1 MVKESILKTIAT
13 RAGIDA
19 DKFITAVKAESEIEF
34 NVEGSGEFLT
44 DEELETIK
52 SESKKGSYEDGKK
65 VGFEV
70 MFKEVKKLTGLE
82 IDGKTFEK
90 APDAAL
96 KLVDSLK
103 EKFTTE
109 AGKEPN
115 TKIAE
120 LENDKKKL
128 QLLVDEKEGL
138 IQSKESELTNLF
150 IEAKIKSRL
159 PEKTET
165 GLTRDDLFT
174 LYGSRRKFQRTEND
188 IQLID
193 PKSGEQIKDKKMNPV
208 KIETDIEEF
217 LAPYGKPKNNG
228 AGGSDDPGA
237 ASKGIESIKKMSD
250 VHLYIEKNNIPLS
263 QQSAILAKAAK
274 NEGFDYNG

>member
-1 MVKESILKTIAT
+1 MIKESILKTIAT

-19 DKFITAVKAESEIEF
+19 DRFIAAVKAETETEF

-44 DEELETIK
+44 DDELETIK

-115 TKIAE
+115 TKIVE

-174 LYGSRRKFQRTEND
+174 LYGSRRQFQRTETD

-217 LAPYGKPKNNG
+217 LAP
-228 AGGSDDPGA
+228 
-237 ASKGIESIKKMSD
+237 
-250 VHLYIEKNNIPLS
+250 
-263 QQSAILAKAAK
+263 
-274 NEGFDYNG
+274 